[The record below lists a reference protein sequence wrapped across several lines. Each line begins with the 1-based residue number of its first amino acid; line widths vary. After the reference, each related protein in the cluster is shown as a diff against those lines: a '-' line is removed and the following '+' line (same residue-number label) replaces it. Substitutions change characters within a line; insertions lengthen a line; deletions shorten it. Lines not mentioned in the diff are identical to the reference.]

1 MPYKRVGNKIYVK
14 KQGKWKPKATADS
27 VEKAKKMI
35 RLLRRDEF
43 GADATRISDEE

>member
-1 MPYKRVGNKIYVK
+1 MPYKRVGNKIYAK
-14 KQGKWKPKATADS
+14 KQGKWRPKATEDS
-27 VEKAKKMI
+27 VEKAKKTM